1 MECHTIRIATDVST
15 GTSVRWR
22 PDEAAVFV
30 VVGIIFI
37 VGVIKAMAMELLS
50 PIQSLHLNLSFRFSW
65 FLSGFPIQLAEAGPV
80 GLLLDDGDQLS
91 RRKSRGGGG
100 SDIYFDIYIDS
111 YIDNSQIYGASSRSI
126 ERHFFV

>member
-22 PDEAAVFV
+22 QDEV

-37 VGVIKAMAMELLS
+37 VGVIKAMAKELLS
-50 PIQSLHLNLSFRFSW
+50 PIRSLHLTLAFRFSW
-65 FLSGFPIQLAEAGPV
+65 FLSGFPIQLAEAAPV
-80 GLLLDDGDQLS
+80 GLLLDDGDQSS

-100 SDIYFDIYIDS
+100 SDIYKNVSDDREQIMAANES
-111 YIDNSQIYGASSRSI
+111 NSGRI
-126 ERHFFV
+126 

>member
-15 GTSVRWR
+15 GTSVSWR

-30 VVGIIFI
+30 VVGFIFI

-50 PIQSLHLNLSFRFSW
+50 PIRSLHLTLAFRFSW
-65 FLSGFPIQLAEAGPV
+65 FLSGFQLAEAGPV
-80 GLLLDDGDQLS
+80 GLLLDDGDQSS

-100 SDIYFDIYIDS
+100 SDIYFDIYIDI
-111 YIDNSQIYGASSRSI
+111 YIKFTN
-126 ERHFFV
+126 